1 MPGRPLLNYSSRQ
14 IKTYKQLRGSLPL
27 PPSLSL
33 SLPTSH
39 FLYMLSL
46 NNTWL
51 LRMEKKYLILG
62 DVCVINI
69 RGEEEVSPA
78 PWRRGGEE
86 EARGERREA
95 DANVWLKN
103 DKWHETEAFQ
113 ARFITSYFLRHLDLP
128 VTSQGKWNE
137 LGGLLYTPENSK
149 ILYKNRYDP
158 HFLFTVAFIYLW
170 LSGGWRRRLGHG
182 DETTLKAPS
191 GAANPLESS
200 PQKYCRPCKSS

>member
-1 MPGRPLLNYSSRQ
+1 
-14 IKTYKQLRGSLPL
+14 
-27 PPSLSL
+27 
-33 SLPTSH
+33 
-39 FLYMLSL
+39 
-46 NNTWL
+46 
-51 LRMEKKYLILG
+51 MEKKYLILG

-149 ILYKNRYDP
+149 IPYKNRYDP
-158 HFLFTVAFIYLW
+158 HFLFTVTFIYLW
-170 LSGGWRRRLGHG
+170 LSADEDGDWVTGTRL
-182 DETTLKAPS
+182 L
-191 GAANPLESS
+191 
-200 PQKYCRPCKSS
+200 